1 MADAVKKQQSR
12 PYTYAD
18 YLTWDNDCE
27 RYEIIDGNLYVM
39 APAPGER
46 HQFISTKLAGKL
58 DSRLSEKG
66 CNVYA
71 APFDVRLDP
80 HMKPVKPKKDEDIKT
95 VVQPDISVYCD
106 KSRVDEKGGIGP
118 PELVVEILSPNTRD
132 KDLSS
137 KLLLYNKNQVKEYWI
152 VDPENQTLMQF
163 VLAEDGY
170 FAEEVV
176 YGKTDT
182 LKAFIFEDVEI
193 DLSAV
198 FDF

>member
-1 MADAVKKQQSR
+1 MAEAVKKQESR
-12 PYTYAD
+12 TYTYAD
-18 YLTWDNDCE
+18 YLKWENDRE
-27 RYEIIDGNLYVM
+27 RYELIDGNLYVM

-46 HQFISTKLAGKL
+46 HQYLSTKLVVKL
-58 DSRLSEKG
+58 DSQLSEKG

-80 HMKPVKPKKDEDIKT
+80 QMKPVKPKKDEDIRT

-106 KSRVDEKGGIGP
+106 KSKVDEKGGMGP

-137 KLLLYNKNQVKEYWI
+137 KLLLYNRHRVKEYWI
-152 VDPENQTLMQF
+152 VDPDNQTLMQF
-163 VLAEDGY
+163 VLADDGY

-176 YGKTDT
+176 YGKNDT
-182 LKAFIFEDVEI
+182 LEASIFDDVAIE
-193 DLSAV
+193 LSAV
-198 FDF
+198 FDY